1 MKTYYN
7 MYVNGCPVG
16 KWTLWKEGTFFRNRK
31 WYNLELATRLALDF
45 FKDGKEV
52 LIQGWQG
59 ESLVYEKEWEKC
71 TS

>member
-1 MKTYYN
+1 

-16 KWTLWKEGTFFRNRK
+16 QWKVGKLGAYFHNRK
-31 WYNLELATRLALDF
+31 WFALTQATRLAIDF
-45 FKDGKEV
+45 FQDGKEV